1 MKIVLAILLVLI
13 SLPSFA
19 KEIRFSDKDGN
30 TTGYAYT
37 DRYGTRITD
46 SAGNTRLFI
55 ENAGPKQKWIR
66 DSTGDTRGYYN
77 DPSVLRPT
85 LGDD

>member
-19 KEIRFSDKDGN
+19 KEIRFTDKDGN
-30 TTGYAYT
+30 TIGYAHT

-46 SAGNTRLFI
+46 YEGNTRFYI
-55 ENAGPKQKWIR
+55 ESAGPKQKWIR